1 MDDNT
6 SYAVEDNISSVVK
19 LLRKVASAIFQWI
32 KDNEMNANID
42 KSHVLLSTSN
52 ESTVKINQKQ
62 STGKMNRNHHW
73 QWFKIWRPYK

>member
-62 STGKMNRNHHW
+62 STGKMNRNHH
-73 QWFKIWRPYK
+73 

>member
-42 KSHVLLSTSN
+42 KSHVLLSTRN

-62 STGKMNRNHHW
+62 STGKMNRNHH
-73 QWFKIWRPYK
+73 